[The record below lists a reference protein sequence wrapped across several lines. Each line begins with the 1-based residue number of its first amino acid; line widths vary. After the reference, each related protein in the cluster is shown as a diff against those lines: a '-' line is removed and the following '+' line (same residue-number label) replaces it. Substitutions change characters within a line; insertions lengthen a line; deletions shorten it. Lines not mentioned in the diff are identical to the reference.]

1 MTQFPDSVRLIVLRT
16 THMPAVLLE
25 AGSIINRKEELELAK
40 PQRVALVADAAT
52 HAVETYCDAH
62 SHYIAEAP
70 SHPAHASG
78 QTVRPAARVYS
89 SEISQASGAHSN

>member
-1 MTQFPDSVRLIVLRT
+1 MGHRRRELDATNGVYRYDQLIVLRT

-25 AGSIINRKEELELAK
+25 AGSIINRKEELDLAK

-62 SHYIAEAP
+62 SHHIAEVP

-78 QTVRPAARVYS
+78 QTMRPAAS
-89 SEISQASGAHSN
+89 LQQ

>member
-1 MTQFPDSVRLIVLRT
+1 
-16 THMPAVLLE
+16 MPAVLLE

-40 PQRVALVADAAT
+40 PQRVALVADAVT
-52 HAVETYCDAH
+52 HSVDCDAH

-78 QTVRPAARVYS
+78 QTVRPAAS
-89 SEISQASGAHSN
+89 LQQ